1 MWHSEHVVLMS
12 SFKFINKSIIVSSSS
27 FRELR
32 TKKNEQLVYVCV
44 GMQERQLEKGIWVG
58 VGERK
63 GERGKVGEKERERET
78 K

>member
-63 GERGKVGEKERERET
+63 GERGKVGEKERERES